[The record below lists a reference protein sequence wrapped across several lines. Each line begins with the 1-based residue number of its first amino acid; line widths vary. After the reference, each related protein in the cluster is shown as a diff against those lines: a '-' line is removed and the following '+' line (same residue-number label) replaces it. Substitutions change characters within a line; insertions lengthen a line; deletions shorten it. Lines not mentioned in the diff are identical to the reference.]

1 MHVRILLA
9 AHAKRPGVLAVTGHG
24 NLRIQLFG
32 PVRAWRAGSEITA
45 GSACRRAVLAVL
57 AAHAG
62 RAVSSDDLI
71 HHVWGAEPPASAAAN
86 LYTYISG
93 LRRELE
99 PDRAGRPPAGILIRE
114 AGGYLLRID
123 EAEVDLLA
131 FEALLRQARAA
142 QVWGDG
148 RAELAALT
156 AALALWTDEPMVDT
170 PGPFATAERHRLTE
184 MRLAAAGRQ
193 ALLQAGPADAAIP
206 PREII
211 PVPDMP
217 GEDGPFV
224 GRVAELGRLRD
235 AVTAVAAGCG
245 GSLWISG
252 EPGIG
257 KSSLLTEGLRDAEKL
272 GCRVGWGIGDEL
284 AQRIP
289 LGVLLECLDPDGAED
304 AAEAAHQVMDSVTAL
319 VRARCAETPMLLV
332 IDDVHWADELS
343 LRAWQR
349 LLPLTREL
357 PLLLVAACRPAS
369 PDGRLA
375 ELRAAAGASVQL
387 PPLARPEARE
397 LVDALGLDHRLT
409 AGVLTMAA
417 GNPYYLRHLVA
428 AAKRGDLATRGGRQ
442 LTGRPATLISAVG
455 AHLDQLTA
463 ETRVMLHAV
472 ALLGG
477 NCTVTELAAA
487 AGRGPADLA
496 RSIEEAVIAGLLTES
511 GRHLA
516 FRHPVVRLALYDGM
530 PAGVRIMMHR
540 EFAEKIAETTGDAQ
554 RVLDQLLAGPVP
566 MDNWTGQ
573 WLADNAEL
581 LADQAPENTIAVLRR
596 AGAER
601 SIDRQQRERVAAI
614 RARWQ
619 AGVRPDIAAA
629 ARRPL

>member
-1 MHVRILLA
+1 M
-9 AHAKRPGVLAVTGHG
+9 TGHG

-156 AALALWTDEPMVDT
+156 AALALWTDEPMMDT

-184 MRLAAAGRQ
+184 MRLVAVERQ
-193 ALLQAGPADAAIP
+193 AQLHAGPADAAIP
-206 PREII
+206 ARELI
-211 PVPDMP
+211 PAAEAPT
-217 GEDGPFV
+217 EDGPFV
-224 GRVAELGRLRD
+224 ARVAELGRLRD

-257 KSSLLTEGLRDAEKL
+257 KSALLTEGLRDAEKL

-289 LGVLLECLDPDGAED
+289 LGVLLECLDPAGAED
-304 AAEAAHQVMDSVTAL
+304 AAETGAGAATEHVVDSVTAL
-319 VRARCAETPMLLV
+319 VRARCAETPTLLV
-332 IDDVHWADELS
+332 IDDIHWADELS

-369 PDGRLA
+369 PDDRLA

-387 PPLARPEARE
+387 PPLARPDARE
-397 LVDALGLDHRLT
+397 LLDALGLDHRLT
-409 AGVLTMAA
+409 ASVLTMAA

-428 AAKRGDLATRGGRQ
+428 AAERGDLAIRGRRQ

-477 NCTVTELAAA
+477 DCTVTELAAA
-487 AGRGPADLA
+487 AGRTPADLA
-496 RSIEEAVIAGLLTES
+496 RSIEEAVVVGLLTES
-511 GRHLA
+511 GRQLA

-566 MDNWTGQ
+566 MDSWTGQ

-581 LADQAPENTIAVLRR
+581 LADQAPETTIAVLRR

-629 ARRPL
+629 ARAGFPVPGPL